1 MRYYGT
7 SRDAATHPRDGR
19 LRWEKSG
26 PITITQPGYVY
37 IYLSNENTTPV
48 EVFFD
53 EFKVTHTKSPVIQM
67 DDYYPFG
74 LAFNSYSRENS
85 TPNQYLYNGKEL
97 QDELGL
103 NWEDYGAR
111 MYDIALGRWWVI
123 DPKSDKY
130 HQWNPYA
137 YALDREYYEKTL
149 VYFKCFGYCNLNA
162 IFL

>member
-1 MRYYGT
+1 M
-7 SRDAATHPRDGR
+7 
-19 LRWEKSG
+19 
-26 PITITQPGYVY
+26 Y